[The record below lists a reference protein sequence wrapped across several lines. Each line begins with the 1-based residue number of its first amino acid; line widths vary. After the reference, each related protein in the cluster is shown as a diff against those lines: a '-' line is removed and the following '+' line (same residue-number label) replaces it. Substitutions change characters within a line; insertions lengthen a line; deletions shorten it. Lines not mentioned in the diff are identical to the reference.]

1 MTLHNM
7 ARSLGRRG
15 GRARA
20 AQLSAPE
27 RSRIARLGASAR
39 DFSLTAAR
47 RIAENLAYAET
58 TAILRGAPT
67 HIARVRT
74 CRGPIP
80 GIYRHGR

>member
-1 MTLHNM
+1 MTPNDM
-7 ARSLGRRG
+7 ARAQGRRG

-39 DFSLTAAR
+39 GFSLTAAR

-58 TAILRGAPT
+58 AAILRGAPT
-67 HIARVRT
+67 RIARVRT
-74 CRGPIP
+74 CRGPLP